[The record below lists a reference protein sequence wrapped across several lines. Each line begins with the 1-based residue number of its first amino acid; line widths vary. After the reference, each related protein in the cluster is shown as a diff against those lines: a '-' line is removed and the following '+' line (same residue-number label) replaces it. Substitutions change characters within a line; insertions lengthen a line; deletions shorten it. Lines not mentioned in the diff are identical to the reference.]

1 MDSAIVSHNYFK
13 NRAEAGDFISEK
25 LDKYRYDDTI
35 VLCLTPGSLLV
46 GAEVARRLHSLIALL
61 MVKDI
66 FLPDGQ
72 TLIGTINETGGF
84 VYNNSF
90 SAGEI
95 EEFTQE
101 YRGYIEQEKLRA
113 MHELNIAIGQGGEI
127 SNDYFRYRTVIV
139 VTDGAKN
146 GTAFDMAYDFLK
158 RISVKR
164 IVMATPV
171 ASVEAVDKMHILA
184 DEITILNVVPIIED
198 LNHYYDENMIP
209 DNTEIKPILD
219 DIILSWSKEHLS
231 I

>member
-1 MDSAIVSHNYFK
+1 MNQSIISHNYFK
-13 NRAEAGDFISEK
+13 NRTEAGDFIAEK
-25 LDKYRYDDTI
+25 LANYRYEDTI

-101 YRGYIEQEKLRA
+101 YRGYIEQEKLKA

-127 SNDYFRYRTVIV
+127 SGDYFRYRTVV
-139 VTDGAKN
+139 VITDGAKN

-158 RISVKR
+158 RISVKK

-184 DEITILNVVPIIED
+184 DEISILNVVPIIED
-198 LNHYYDENMIP
+198 LNHYYDDNNIP
-209 DNTEIKPILD
+209 DSNEIKPILD
-219 DIILSWSKEHLS
+219 DIILSWTKERQS
-231 I
+231 S